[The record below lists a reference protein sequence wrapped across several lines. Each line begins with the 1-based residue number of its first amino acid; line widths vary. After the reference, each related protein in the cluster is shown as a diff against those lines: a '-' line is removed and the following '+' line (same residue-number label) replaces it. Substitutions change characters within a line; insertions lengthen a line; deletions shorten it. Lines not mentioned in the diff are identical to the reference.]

1 MANYPQLLYDIA
13 DTILYQTN
21 LYGGSDA
28 DLDNT
33 APVDDTDG
41 FTQTIDLTSKTGIN
55 IDFKFT
61 ASGSTDDLVLKLY
74 RRHDST
80 WDGDEVLLRTIE
92 ISNDG
97 TETIYNYIIDA
108 LQDGPGFYRFSMQS
122 AGGTDTIDISV
133 DARYWRFEIATS

>member
-80 WDGDEVLLRTIE
+80 WNGAEVLLRTIE

-97 TETIYNYIIDA
+97 TETIYPFTIDA
-108 LQDGPGFYRFSMQS
+108 LQDSPGFYRFSMQS